1 MAAPR
6 YNPGHVLTAA
16 EINDTLVNDDGAE
29 LEAYLTQMRQ
39 EINEKVTELPTHF
52 QTLKTSVASIEATLS
67 KLQSI
72 AANTPGA

>member
-1 MAAPR
+1 MAIPH

-67 KLQSI
+67 TLQTI